1 MNKCYECHFY
11 AGSKSTVHY
20 YKSYNP
26 CRSPLLRHL
35 GYDEETPSNSHL
47 YVLSKGISSE
57 TNTENNKDIQV
68 SGDTEGGASDDGA
81 TSHGGNLP
89 NLYDPCVG
97 DSSGVM
103 PTQIYFCL
111 F

>member
-1 MNKCYECHFY
+1 MNAIFMQEAKAQSITTNLTILAE
-11 AGSKSTVHY
+11 
-20 YKSYNP
+20 
-26 CRSPLLRHL
+26 SPLFRHL

-47 YVLSKGISSE
+47 YVLSIGISNE
-57 TNTENNKDIQV
+57 TNIDNNKDIQV
-68 SGDTEGGASDDGA
+68 SGDSEGGASDDGA

-103 PTQIYFCL
+103 PTQIYFSL